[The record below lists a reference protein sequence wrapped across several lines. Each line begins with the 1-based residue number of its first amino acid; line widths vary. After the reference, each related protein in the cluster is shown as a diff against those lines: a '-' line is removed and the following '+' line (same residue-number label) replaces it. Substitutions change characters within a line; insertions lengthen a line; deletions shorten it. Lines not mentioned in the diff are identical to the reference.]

1 MSYKPGD
8 RVEVTTKNEIFTGVV
23 MPSPELSK
31 TDSLILK
38 LANGYNMGIAKKKIE
53 KVKVLK
59 KHTPAKGKKKKKE
72 SKKGLPVISILHT
85 GGTIASKVDY
95 QTGGV
100 ISRFTP
106 EEILAQFP
114 ELGEMANINSRL
126 MRNMWSEDMRFAH
139 YNLMAKDVE
148 KEVKKGVSGVII
160 THGTDTLHYSSA
172 ALAFMLEDLGIPVIL
187 VGAQR
192 SSDRGST
199 DAGMNLIC
207 AARFILKSDFSGVAI
222 CMHGS
227 ISDDFCNILPAAKSR
242 KLHTSRRDAFK
253 PVNASV
259 IARVYY
265 GGDRIEFLK
274 KDYKIRGYGDLKVRL
289 MKPDIKVGILKAH
302 PNMYAEEI
310 EFYSGFDGLVL
321 EGTGLGQMPVSE
333 IDEYTKEHTKIFK
346 AIKKLVD
353 DGTVVA
359 MSPQTIYGKLQM
371 NVYAPARQLQTV
383 GVLGNYSDMTPETT
397 FIKLAWLLSN
407 YSKKET
413 KELLTKNLRG
423 EINERLTP
431 DMFLY

>member
-353 DGTVVA
+353 E
-359 MSPQTIYGKLQM
+359 INRKLEELF
-371 NVYAPARQLQTV
+371 N
-383 GVLGNYSDMTPETT
+383 
-397 FIKLAWLLSN
+397 
-407 YSKKET
+407 KKE
-413 KELLTKNLRG
+413 KEIL
-423 EINERLTP
+423 E
-431 DMFLY
+431 